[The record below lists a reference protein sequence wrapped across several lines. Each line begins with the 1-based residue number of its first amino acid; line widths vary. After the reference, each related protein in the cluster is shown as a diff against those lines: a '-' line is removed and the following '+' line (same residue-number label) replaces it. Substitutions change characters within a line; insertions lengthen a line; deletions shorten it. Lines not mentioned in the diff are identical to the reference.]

1 MKEEKVTKT
10 GPDSRDTGTYQT
22 GNTTPPRRGSPV
34 TVVLLTAV
42 IALGG
47 LASALGIINIRLLR
61 ALNDRPQEPSVPI
74 MLQPAVP
81 GTDTESSCLETV
93 PVNPGTA
100 GAMVLHHT
108 DRNGQSEALTEQER
122 AAAADVSTVTVRSD
136 DRGDCPGLILT
147 ADGYILTYAHS
158 VAHAERIIVTLPD
171 GTLHRACLVGYDGFS
186 DLAVIYIRCGDLTPA
201 TFSDGQELLSGS
213 KVTAF
218 CGGQVSGGAVFASDT
233 RLSIAGA
240 NLPLLM
246 TSAANAESIGSV
258 WNGNGQVIGLVT
270 PRLQRFLHG
279 EDTDIAY
286 VMPAVTVKNIV
297 DQLLSTGC
305 VSGRP
310 SLGTGVEEVTDVHQN
325 YWKLPDGLRVTG
337 SGNGELREGDILVQ
351 LAGREVDDFDSLYEI
366 LFSCQPGQTLQAT
379 VYRGNRTVQITI
391 ALHAQ

>member
-1 MKEEKVTKT
+1 MKEEKVTKPGT
-10 GPDSRDTGTYQT
+10 DSWDTGTYQT
-22 GNTTPPRRGSPV
+22 GNTTPPRRGSTA
-34 TVVLLTAV
+34 TVVLLAAV

-61 ALNDRPQEPSVPI
+61 ALNDTPQEPSVPI
-74 MLQPAVP
+74 VLQPAVP
-81 GTDTESSCLETV
+81 GDETVDSCLETV

-100 GAMVLHHT
+100 GAMVLQHT
-108 DRNGQSEALTEQER
+108 DSSRGEALTEQER
-122 AAAADVSTVTVRSD
+122 AATADVSIVTVRVD
-136 DRGDCPGLILT
+136 DRDDCPGLILT
-147 ADGYILTYAHS
+147 ADGYILTYAHN

-186 DLAVIYIRCGDLTPA
+186 DLAVVYIRSDGLTPA
-201 TFSDGQELLSGS
+201 AFSDGQELLSGS

-218 CGGQVSGGAVFASDT
+218 CSGQVSGGAVFASDT
-233 RLSIAGA
+233 RLRIAGDE
-240 NLPLLM
+240 LPLLM
-246 TSAANAESIGSV
+246 TSAANAESLGSV

-279 EDTDIAY
+279 DDTDIAY

-310 SLGTGVEEVTDVHQN
+310 SLGTDVEEVTDVHQN

-337 SGNGELREGDILVQ
+337 SGDSDLHEGDILVQ
-351 LAGREVDDFDSLYEI
+351 LAGREVDSFDTLYEI
-366 LFSCQPGQTLQAT
+366 LFSCQPGQTLQAI
-379 VYRGNRTVQITI
+379 VYRDNSTVQITI
-391 ALHAQ
+391 ALRAQ